1 MAVAQLPLP
10 NKPIRGSCDMGAN
23 VAPRYLCAP

>member
-10 NKPIRGSCDMGAN
+10 NKPTRGGCDMGAN
-23 VAPRYLCAP
+23 VAPRYLWAP